1 MPWYFRTMGSW
12 LGVLRDGGFALQA
25 LREPAHRRSA
35 ARSRCCWRR
44 ACRSMETC
52 LVVRAVDRLQLASAA
67 LLAVPGP
74 TVLLVVSHAL
84 GGGRASALATVPGV
98 ALGDF
103 TAMTVS
109 LLGAGAVLA
118 ASATLFTVLK
128 LVGAVYL
135 VWLGIQLWRA
145 GASPAAITASRA
157 GTNQA
162 RMFWHAYVV
171 TALNPKGVVFFV
183 AFVPQFV
190 DPARPLLAQFAILEA
205 TFVLLAAINAA
216 IWALLA
222 GQMRARLQAPWALRL
237 VHRVGGSF
245 LIGAGLLTA
254 LTRRTA

>member
-1 MPWYFRTMGSW
+1 MSLELWIAFT
-12 LGVLRDGGFALQA
+12 
-25 LREPAHRRSA
+25 
-35 ARSRCCWRR
+35 
-44 ACRSMETC
+44 
-52 LVVRAVDRLQLASAA
+52 LASAA

-74 TVLLVVSHAL
+74 TVLLVVSYAL
-84 GGGRASALATVPGV
+84 GKGRARALATVPGV

-109 LLGAGAVLA
+109 LLGAGAILA
-118 ASATLFTVLK
+118 ASTTLFTVLK

-145 GASPAAITASRA
+145 GGSMSEITASGAPADRP
-157 GTNQA
+157 
-162 RMFWHAYVV
+162 RMFWNAYVV

-190 DPARPLLAQFAILEA
+190 DPAGPLLAQFAILEA
-205 TFVLLAAINAA
+205 TFVLLAAANAA

-222 GQMRARLQAPWALRL
+222 GRMRARLQEPWALRL
-237 VHRVGGSF
+237 VHRVGGGF